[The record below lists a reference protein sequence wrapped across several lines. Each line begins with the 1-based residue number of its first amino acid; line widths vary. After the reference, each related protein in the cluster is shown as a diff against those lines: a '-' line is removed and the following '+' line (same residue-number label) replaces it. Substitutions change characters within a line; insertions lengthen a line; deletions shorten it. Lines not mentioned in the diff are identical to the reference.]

1 MNKIST
7 RLVAVAAIGMV
18 VFGGLSMAQS
28 ASADQTVGTVQLHSA
43 TLDAVTTG
51 PVQTT
56 GSINDS
62 RMFYGIT
69 VDHACPT
76 GYTGR
81 SDTLVFQNNVN
92 MGSIATARTAGTV
105 AGYGSTG
112 LLGTNIAMDDTYS
125 SPSPFVNNKALS
137 ALATPLVA
145 GNFEIRVYC
154 SVSSA
159 TLDTVNDKYFS
170 LQLTLSGT
178 TWAVY
183 TAPVV
188 KTTPTVSLT
197 GQAQADKS
205 VLLTGTVKDGANT
218 ATAAVGSL
226 KFVDTT
232 PTTPVTL
239 GSPAVA
245 SGVGTFTTGVLPYG
259 TYTYTAQFINTNDAK
274 YNDSAV
280 SAVVTVVVSSNVAPV
295 NITVAIPS
303 GVGSLTLT
311 GVASSVNLGTAA
323 LNGGLLTATGTLPA
337 VTVTD
342 TRQLGSAAWA
352 LTGITTDFTAAGNK
366 VLDGKYLGWVPTTTD
381 SATNAGTIGA
391 TVATGVANGLK
402 TAAILANGS
411 VVDQKSTTKVGAT
424 LNLAAP
430 ANTPAGAYSATLTLT
445 LV

>member
-28 ASADQTVGTVQLHSA
+28 ASADQTVGTIQLHSA
-43 TLDAVTTG
+43 TLDLVTTG

-92 MGSIATARTAGTV
+92 MGSIATARTAGTNP
-105 AGYGSTG
+105 GYGSTG

-137 ALATPLVA
+137 ALSTPLVA

-159 TLDTVNDKYFS
+159 TLDTANDKYFS
-170 LQLTLSGT
+170 LPLTLSGT

-183 TAPVV
+183 TAPVA

-205 VLLTGTVKDGANT
+205 VLLTGTVKDGANA
-218 ATAAVGSL
+218 ATAAVGSV

-239 GSPAVA
+239 GSPTAA
-245 SGVGTFTTGVLPYG
+245 SGVASFTTPVLPVG
-259 TYTYTAQFINTNDAK
+259 TYTYTAQFVNNNDPK
-274 YNDSAV
+274 YGDSLV
-280 SAVVTVVVSSNVAPV
+280 SGTVTVTVSTNSTL
-295 NITVAIPS
+295 ITVGIP
-303 GVGSLTLT
+303 GVGAVTLT
-311 GVASSVNLGTAA
+311 GVASAVNLGIAA
-323 LNGGLLTATGTLPA
+323 LNGGLLTASGTLPS

-342 TRQLGSAAWA
+342 TRNLGSSSWS
-352 LTGITTDFTAAGNK
+352 LTGITTDFSTAGGVK
-366 VLDGKYLGWVPTTTD
+366 LDGKYLGWVPTTTD
-381 SATNAGTIGA
+381 SVTNAGAIGA
-391 TVATGVANGLK
+391 TVAAGVTGLK
-402 TAAILANGS
+402 TASVLAYGS
-411 VVDQKSTTKVGAT
+411 VVDQKLTTKVGAT

-430 ANTPAGAYSATLTLT
+430 ANTPVGTYNATLTLT

>member
-154 SVSSA
+154 SLSSA

-170 LQLTLSGT
+170 LPLTLSGT
-178 TWAVY
+178 TWSPQA
-183 TAPVV
+183 AV

-197 GQAQADKS
+197 GQTQADKS
-205 VLLTGTVKDGANT
+205 VLLTGTVKNGANT
-218 ATAAVGSL
+218 AMAAVGSM

-245 SGVGTFTTGVLPYG
+245 SGVGTFTTAVLSVG
-259 TYTYTAQFINTNDAK
+259 TYTYTGQFVNNSDPT
-274 YNDSAV
+274 YGDSLA
-280 SAVVTVVVSSNVAPV
+280 SGTVTVVVSNNSTV
-295 NITVAIPS
+295 ITVGIPS
-303 GVGSLTLT
+303 VGAVTLT
-311 GVASSVNLGTAA
+311 GITSSVNLGVAA
-323 LNGGLLTATGTLPA
+323 LNGGLLTATGTLPS

-342 TRQLGSAAWA
+342 TRNLGSLAWS
-352 LTGITTDFTAAGNK
+352 LTGITTDFSTAGGVK
-366 VLDGKYLGWVPTTTD
+366 LDGKYLGWVPTTSD
-381 SATNAGTIGA
+381 SVTNAGAIGA
-391 TVATGVANGLK
+391 TVAAGVTGLK
-402 TAAILANGS
+402 TASVLAYGS
-411 VVDQKSTTKVGAT
+411 VVDQKLTTKVGAT

-430 ANTPAGAYSATLTLT
+430 ANTPVGTYNATLTLT